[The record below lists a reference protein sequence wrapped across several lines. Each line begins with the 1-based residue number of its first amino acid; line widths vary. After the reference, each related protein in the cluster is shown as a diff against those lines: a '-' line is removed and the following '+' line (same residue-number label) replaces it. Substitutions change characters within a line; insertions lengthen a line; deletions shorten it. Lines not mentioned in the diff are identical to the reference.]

1 MGERS
6 TRIARSRLFL
16 YWKGHIVAD
25 KTSTPAYVAVREA
38 AAHLSVSEVTIR
50 RAIKAGQLPCVRI
63 GRLVRISASDLETFA
78 AARRTTRGA

>member
-6 TRIARSRLFL
+6 TRLARSRLFL
-16 YWKGHIVAD
+16 FWKGHIVAD
-25 KTSTPAYVAVREA
+25 KISIPAYVAAREA

-50 RAIKAGQLPCVRI
+50 RAMKAGLLPYVRI
-63 GRLVRISASDLETFA
+63 GRLMRISAADLETFA